1 MPGASKKGH
10 KGFYRKAEK
19 SRGDSKYEPK
29 ECVIGI
35 DQSYTRTGISIA
47 VNGKLKKVTSVDFK
61 GTTTKTA
68 KRLLLQ
74 EKLRS
79 AIQAC
84 LRNYSPVEVAIICER
99 LRTFTAG
106 DDLRPNVIKPGAAMI
121 AYIVD
126 TGAEFGIDTWSVDTR
141 AWKSAVLGSSKPIFE
156 PIKGVKNPQKFG
168 SVRKVIDLGFEESI
182 MKCRGNG
189 AFFAYDDDA
198 ADSACIALYGFV
210 SRPALMK
217 EQ

>member
-74 EKLRS
+74 EKLLLGAPSPLLRLL
-79 AIQAC
+79 QAD
-84 LRNYSPVEVAIICER
+84 R
-99 LRTFTAG
+99 AG
-106 DDLRPNVIKPGAAMI
+106 L
-121 AYIVD
+121 
-126 TGAEFGIDTWSVDTR
+126 S
-141 AWKSAVLGSSKPIFE
+141 
-156 PIKGVKNPQKFG
+156 
-168 SVRKVIDLGFEESI
+168 
-182 MKCRGNG
+182 
-189 AFFAYDDDA
+189 
-198 ADSACIALYGFV
+198 
-210 SRPALMK
+210 
-217 EQ
+217 